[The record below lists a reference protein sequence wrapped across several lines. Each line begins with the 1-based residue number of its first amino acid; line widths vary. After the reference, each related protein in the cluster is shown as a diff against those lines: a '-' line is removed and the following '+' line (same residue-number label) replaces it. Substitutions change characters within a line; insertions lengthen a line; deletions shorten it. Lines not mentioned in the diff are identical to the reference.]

1 MNLCK
6 RLMGQDQYV
15 ALTRTIEELHSNDD
29 NKIGTDNLSS
39 QQCTSIF
46 HHCFSMC
53 WTLKSKDTV
62 EEWTLCQWQ
71 SVKSWWWQIEPYST
85 ASLERAM
92 FKLYQVITNK
102 WHERTRMNG
111 CWLNPAKSKMVC
123 ACTECDQKQM
133 HCEFY
138 KGHSYYFIMM
148 TRACHVTPIDSGA
161 HCKEFH

>member
-1 MNLCK
+1 
-6 RLMGQDQYV
+6 MGQDQYV

-71 SVKSWWWQIEPYST
+71 SVKS
-85 ASLERAM
+85 
-92 FKLYQVITNK
+92 
-102 WHERTRMNG
+102 
-111 CWLNPAKSKMVC
+111 
-123 ACTECDQKQM
+123 
-133 HCEFY
+133 
-138 KGHSYYFIMM
+138 
-148 TRACHVTPIDSGA
+148 
-161 HCKEFH
+161 